1 MKKTMF
7 TRKLP
12 AIVLALAAGQLAV
25 ASGAGAQQE
34 LGKGLLSGLFAPPPA
49 PPAPA
54 APALPPAAPA
64 AAAAAPAAASTPEQ
78 VEQKLAAL
86 KYDVGPA
93 DGNIDAQ
100 ARSAIIAFQKVG
112 HLPRTGELT
121 PEVAAQIL
129 ATNSPPGPL
138 APNGEPHR
146 VEVSLAHQV
155 LFLYQ
160 GGNLTKILP
169 VSTGTSATPTPTGTF
184 RFYRSDPGWHT
195 SRLGRLH
202 NAQYFVGGYA
212 IHGSNSVPA
221 EPASHGCIR
230 IPMSASEWFPSAV
243 GRGVQVIIV

>member
-1 MKKTMF
+1 MTML

-12 AIVLALAAGQLAV
+12 ALVLTLAAGQLAL
-25 ASGAGAQQE
+25 ASGAGANPE
-34 LGKGLLSGLFAPPPA
+34 LGKGLLSGLFAPSA
-49 PPAPA
+49 APA
-54 APALPPAAPA
+54 APAAPPAAPP
-64 AAAAAPAAASTPEQ
+64 AAAAAPATGTPVQ

-100 ARSAIIAFQKVG
+100 ARGAIMAFQKVS

-121 PEVAAQIL
+121 SEVGAQIM

-138 APNGEPHR
+138 AANGEPHR
-146 VEVSLAHQV
+146 VEVSLANQV

-160 GGNLTKILP
+160 GGTLTKILP
-169 VSTGTSATPTPTGTF
+169 VSTGTSATPTPTGT
-184 RFYRSDPGWHT
+184 YRIYRQDPGWHT
-195 SRLGRLH
+195 SALGRLH

-230 IPMSASEWFPSAV
+230 IPMTASEWFPSQVAK
-243 GRGVQVIIV
+243 GVQVIIV